1 MVLMDDAPASTAA
14 VACCERRLAG
24 TRATARRDRAAGAAD
39 SVRQGGENQGSIPRN
54 DFFLRF
60 RYLGPTH
67 PTQKA
72 A

>member
-1 MVLMDDAPASTAA
+1 MTHLPAPRQWPAVNAALLARERPRDAT
-14 VACCERRLAG
+14 
-24 TRATARRDRAAGAAD
+24 AAGAAD